1 MLELLITLAVAMS
14 VGSLFYLGS
23 SRLAARRNEVDPG
36 NQRGERAL
44 FAGMFKSRW
53 VVQALVAVAVVLGA
67 WALLGSLLWCF
78 LLTVVAVVL
87 PSKYYAWQRNRLQV
101 LLDSQIPDV
110 LSMMSGAIRAG
121 GSLMSAMDSVG
132 RDGPLPL
139 RREIELTLREIRV
152 GIDMDLALDHLAQR
166 VKTAEMEMVVA
177 AIKIARESGGNL
189 SESLDGLARS
199 VRERQNM
206 EKKVLALTAQGR
218 MQALVMAGL
227 PFFML
232 YMLHQLD
239 PVAMDPMFNTA
250 LGWGVFLVVCVWV
263 FVGFRVIKKIM
274 SIDI

>member
-1 MLELLITLAVAMS
+1 MLELLITLVAAMS
-14 VGSLFYLGS
+14 IGTLFYLGATQ
-23 SRLAARRNEVDPG
+23 LAARREAGDAERP
-36 NQRGERAL
+36 RGESAL
-44 FAGMFKSRW
+44 FAGMFRNRW
-53 VVQALVAVAVVLGA
+53 LVQALIAIALVIGA
-67 WALLGSLLWCF
+67 WLFLGSLLWCF
-78 LLTVVAVVL
+78 LLAVAGLVL
-87 PSKYYAWQRNRLQV
+87 PGKYFAWQRNRLQT
-101 LLDSQIPDV
+101 LIDSQIPDV
-110 LSMMSGAIRAG
+110 LAMMAGAIRAG
-121 GSLMSAMDSVG
+121 GSLMGAMDSVG
-132 RDGPLPL
+132 RDGPVPL

-239 PVAMDPMFNTA
+239 PVAMGPMFHSL

-263 FVGFRVIKKIM
+263 FIGFRVIKKIM

>member
-1 MLELLITLAVAMS
+1 
-14 VGSLFYLGS
+14 
-23 SRLAARRNEVDPG
+23 
-36 NQRGERAL
+36 
-44 FAGMFKSRW
+44 
-53 VVQALVAVAVVLGA
+53 
-67 WALLGSLLWCF
+67 
-78 LLTVVAVVL
+78 
-87 PSKYYAWQRNRLQV
+87 
-101 LLDSQIPDV
+101 
-110 LSMMSGAIRAG
+110 
-121 GSLMSAMDSVG
+121 SVG
-132 RDGPLPL
+132 RDGPVPL
-139 RREIELTLREIRV
+139 RREIDLTLREIRV
-152 GIDMDLALDHLAQR
+152 GIDMDLALDHLAHR
-166 VKTAEMEMVVA
+166 VRTAEMEMVVA

-239 PVAMDPMFNTA
+239 PAAMGPMFNTL

-263 FVGFRVIKKIM
+263 FIGFRVIKKIM